1 MRIKFQN
8 RRDGPIPSEAVV
20 TIPTVSGSE
29 DVIVH
34 QSQADAHTVEVG
46 FIRETEDGSLL
57 VELPRETMS
66 GRWRIRVPK
75 SAQVAA

>member
-1 MRIKFQN
+1 MRIIISN

-20 TIPTVSGSE
+20 TIPTVGGSE

-34 QSQADAHTVEVG
+34 QSQADASTLEVG
-46 FIRETEDGSLL
+46 FISEKEDGSLL

-66 GRWRIRVPK
+66 GRWRVRVPR
-75 SAQVAA
+75 SAQAT

>member
-1 MRIKFQN
+1 MRIKFQE

-20 TIPTVSGSE
+20 TIPTTSGVE

-34 QSQADAHTVEVG
+34 QSQVDASTVEVG
-46 FIRETEDGSLL
+46 FIREKEDGSLL

-66 GRWRIRVPK
+66 GRWRISVPK
-75 SAQVAA
+75 SARESA